1 MQKVNMDNHSDSV
14 VKSTRLKQRLAQKEF
29 VWQLSCL
36 SLLFRVDFNKLP
48 YMEHIVAIFFQAAIG
63 KESVLLSATTSPLL
77 PRNRY
82 SLLTSG
88 QLGLKLKHA

>member
-1 MQKVNMDNHSDSV
+1 VQKVNMNNHSDSV

-29 VWQLSCL
+29 VWRLSCL

-48 YMEHIVAIFFQAAIG
+48 YMEHIVAIFFQAIG

-88 QLGLKLKHA
+88 QHGPKLKHV